1 MPRPSI
7 NGVTGTKTPA
17 TKHRV
22 IGRQVQIALRSI
34 LTERSATRQVGLG
47 LAGFALFLARTV
59 TCGRAWGFGMTKSN
73 DLAQAGRKP
82 RRVAM
87 LIYSGVT
94 PMDVAGP
101 LEVFSFANVLRKE
114 ILYDVVTVAPTAG
127 PVTTKAGVGFMP
139 SCAMADLELPID
151 TLMVSG
157 GMRPRNWVTP
167 EMIDWLRGAAPQARR
182 FGSICTGAF
191 LLGAAGLLD
200 GRRVTTHWASCVDL
214 AQRHPAAC
222 VEVDPIFIREGGFFS
237 TAGISAGIDLAL
249 ALVEEDHGREF
260 ALHIARYL
268 VLYLKRS
275 GGQAQYST
283 HLRMQVSEVPA
294 IERVQTW
301 CLDNPGGDLRAS
313 TLREI
318 AGMSERDFSRKFR
331 QEAGQTVV
339 SYVTSVR
346 MDTAC
351 RLLAETGMPVKV
363 VAVRSGFGS
372 TASLRRAF
380 QERFGVTPARY
391 RENFSA

>member
-1 MPRPSI
+1 
-7 NGVTGTKTPA
+7 
-17 TKHRV
+17 
-22 IGRQVQIALRSI
+22 
-34 LTERSATRQVGLG
+34 
-47 LAGFALFLARTV
+47 
-59 TCGRAWGFGMTKSN
+59 
-73 DLAQAGRKP
+73 
-82 RRVAM
+82 M
-87 LIYSGVT
+87 LIYAGVT

-101 LEVFSFANVLRKE
+101 LEVFSFANALRKE
-114 ILYDVVTVAPTAG
+114 KIYDVVTVAPTAG

-139 SCAMADLELPID
+139 TCAMGDLALPVD

-157 GMRPRNWVTP
+157 GMRPHDWITQDTI
-167 EMIDWLRGAAPQARR
+167 EWLRAAAPHTRR

-200 GRRVTTHWASCVDL
+200 GRRVTTHWASCEDL
-214 AQRHPAAC
+214 ARRHPAAR

-283 HLRMQVSEVPA
+283 HLRQQVSEVPA

-301 CLDNPGGDLRAS
+301 CLDNPAGDLRVS
-313 TLREI
+313 TLRKI
-318 AGMSERDFSRKFR
+318 AGMSERDFSRKFH
-331 QEAGQTVV
+331 QETSQTVAR
-339 SYVTSVR
+339 YVINVR
-346 MDTAC
+346 MDAAC
-351 RLLAETGMPVKV
+351 RFLSEARLPVKV
-363 VAVRSGFGS
+363 VARRSGFGS

-380 QERFGVTPARY
+380 LERFGVTPARY
-391 RENFSA
+391 RENFGD

>member
-1 MPRPSI
+1 
-7 NGVTGTKTPA
+7 
-17 TKHRV
+17 
-22 IGRQVQIALRSI
+22 
-34 LTERSATRQVGLG
+34 
-47 LAGFALFLARTV
+47 
-59 TCGRAWGFGMTKSN
+59 MTKSN
-73 DLAQAGRKP
+73 DLARSGGKP

-87 LIYSGVT
+87 LIYPGVT

-101 LEVFSFANVLRKE
+101 LEVFSFANILRKE
-114 ILYDVVTVAPTAG
+114 TIYDVVTVAPTAG
-127 PVTTKAGVGFMP
+127 PVTTRAGVGFMP
-139 SCAMADLELPID
+139 TCAMGDLALPVD

-157 GMRPRNWVTP
+157 GSRPRSWITQ
-167 EMIDWLRGAAPQARR
+167 EITDWLRVAAPQTRR

-200 GRRVTTHWASCVDL
+200 GRRVTTHWASCEDL
-214 AQRHPAAC
+214 AQRHPAAR

-301 CLDNPGGDLRAS
+301 CLDNPAADLRVAA
-313 TLREI
+313 LREV

-331 QEAGQTVV
+331 QETGQTVTG
-339 SYVTSVR
+339 YVTNVR
-346 MDTAC
+346 MDAAC
-351 RLLAETGMPVKV
+351 RLLSEARLPVKV
-363 VAVRSGFGS
+363 VARRSGFGS

-380 QERFGVTPARY
+380 MERFGVTPARY
-391 RENFSA
+391 RENFGD

>member
-1 MPRPSI
+1 
-7 NGVTGTKTPA
+7 
-17 TKHRV
+17 
-22 IGRQVQIALRSI
+22 
-34 LTERSATRQVGLG
+34 
-47 LAGFALFLARTV
+47 
-59 TCGRAWGFGMTKSN
+59 
-73 DLAQAGRKP
+73 
-82 RRVAM
+82 
-87 LIYSGVT
+87 
-94 PMDVAGP
+94 
-101 LEVFSFANVLRKE
+101 LRKQ

-139 SCAMADLELPID
+139 TCAMADLALPVD

-157 GMRPRNWVTP
+157 GMRPRSWVTP
-167 EMIDWLRGAAPQARR
+167 DIIAWLRNAAPRARR

-200 GRRVTTHWASCVDL
+200 GRRVTTHWASCEDL
-214 AQRHPAAC
+214 ARLNPAAR

-260 ALHIARYL
+260 ALRIARYL

-283 HLRMQVSEVPA
+283 HLRMQVSEAPA

-301 CLDNPGGDLRAS
+301 CLDNPAGDLRAG
-313 TLREI
+313 TLRGI

-331 QEAGQTVV
+331 QETGQTVAG
-339 SYVTSVR
+339 YVTSVR
-346 MDTAC
+346 MDAAC
-351 RLLAETGMPVKV
+351 RLLSETGLSVKV
-363 VAVRSGFGS
+363 VAGRSGFGS

-380 QERFGVTPARY
+380 LERFGVTPVRY
-391 RENFSA
+391 RENFGQGA

>member
-1 MPRPSI
+1 
-7 NGVTGTKTPA
+7 
-17 TKHRV
+17 
-22 IGRQVQIALRSI
+22 
-34 LTERSATRQVGLG
+34 
-47 LAGFALFLARTV
+47 
-59 TCGRAWGFGMTKSN
+59 MTKLN
-73 DLAQAGRKP
+73 DLASPSGKP

-87 LIYSGVT
+87 LIYPGVT
-94 PMDVAGP
+94 PMDVAGT
-101 LEVFSFANVLRKE
+101 LEVFSFANILRKAT
-114 ILYDVVTVAPTAG
+114 IYDVVTIAPTAG

-139 SCAMADLELPID
+139 TFAMGDLALPVD

-157 GMRPRNWVTP
+157 GGRPRSWITR
-167 EMIDWLRGAAPQARR
+167 EITDWLRVAAPQTRR

-200 GRRVTTHWASCVDL
+200 GRRVTTHWASCEDL
-214 AQRHPAAC
+214 AQRHPAAR

-301 CLDNPGGDLRAS
+301 CLDNPAGDLRVSA
-313 TLREI
+313 LREV

-331 QEAGQTVV
+331 QDTGQAVTG
-339 SYVTSVR
+339 YVTNVR
-346 MDTAC
+346 MDAAC
-351 RLLAETGMPVKV
+351 RLLSESRMPMKV
-363 VAVRSGFGS
+363 IAGRSGFGS

-380 QERFGVTPARY
+380 LESFGVTPARY
-391 RENFSA
+391 RENFGD

>member
-1 MPRPSI
+1 
-7 NGVTGTKTPA
+7 
-17 TKHRV
+17 
-22 IGRQVQIALRSI
+22 
-34 LTERSATRQVGLG
+34 
-47 LAGFALFLARTV
+47 
-59 TCGRAWGFGMTKSN
+59 MTKSN
-73 DLAQAGRKP
+73 GPAISSGKP

-94 PMDVAGP
+94 PMDIAGL
-101 LEVFSFANVLRKE
+101 LEVFSFANVLRKTR
-114 ILYDVVTVAPTAG
+114 IYDVVTVAPTAG

-139 SCAMADLELPID
+139 TCAMADLPLPVD

-157 GMRPRNWVTP
+157 GMRPHDWITQDTT
-167 EMIDWLRGAAPQARR
+167 DWLRMAAPQTRR

-200 GRRVTTHWASCVDL
+200 GRRVTTHWASCEDL
-214 AQRHPAAC
+214 AQRHPAAK

-283 HLRMQVSEVPA
+283 HLRTQVSEVPA

-301 CLDNPGGDLRAS
+301 CLDNPAGDLRVSA
-313 TLREI
+313 LREV

-331 QEAGQTVV
+331 QETGHTVAR
-339 SYVTSVR
+339 YVTNVR
-346 MDTAC
+346 MDAAC
-351 RLLAETGMPVKV
+351 RFLSEARLPVKV
-363 VAVRSGFGS
+363 VARRSGFGS
-372 TASLRRAF
+372 TATLRRAF
-380 QERFGVTPARY
+380 PDRFGVTTARY
-391 RENFSA
+391 RENFGE